1 VANYSV
7 HFIAVCGCISVMEF
21 FNQIYYLLQ
30 PIFESIWFRVAFL
43 IVFATV
49 HGYFGAWL
57 AVRMLFRPRHPVKF
71 LGLTVFPQGMIPRH
85 RSRLAEAI
93 GKAVGEELV
102 SQETIVEELFGKEFL
117 RKKIQSVVDSYT
129 GDLISQNYPSLIEA
143 LPANIRE
150 PFLDA
155 IASLQLKITK
165 HIESVLKSEETVE
178 TIRGFVGR
186 RVDDVLSRRISETV
200 DEETFLK
207 IINFLETRIRSVVK
221 EPAFEQKINDFIN
234 RRVDDLANMQTP
246 LGELFTADAVTLLKE
261 KASGQIEP
269 IVHQLAELA
278 TAERTRNQISAL
290 IKREVHD
297 YYENL
302 AFFKKIFVSRENI
315 LKEVDDLVN
324 DSLPK
329 RVEDTLRGA
338 LFAEEARNFLDKT
351 IDNVLA
357 RPLPEIVGNIAPEQL
372 ERFKSQ
378 ISKSVFSL
386 VQGDE
391 MMNSISAYL
400 TDTLQ
405 KLRPHSIG
413 AILQTAHPEA
423 EEKLKAMLS
432 KSLQNVL
439 NREETSNIINGVL
452 SNQIERLLATPIG
465 KLSDHI
471 SEEKVFQAGKSL
483 TETIIS
489 AAKEKLPE
497 AIREFNIGGVVR
509 EKINQYP
516 VEKLE
521 SLVLSIAKEHLRTI
535 ELFGALFGLII
546 GIAQAF
552 LSYWAFAK

>member
-1 VANYSV
+1 MDFFQVL
-7 HFIAVCGCISVMEF
+7 GEF
-21 FNQIYYLLQ
+21 FKNLWVQVALL
-30 PIFESIWFRVAFL
+30 II
-43 IVFATV
+43 FATV
-49 HGYFGAWL
+49 HGYLGAWL
-57 AVRMLFRPRHPVKF
+57 AVRMLFRPRNPVKF

-85 RSRLAEAI
+85 RTRLAEAI

-129 GDLISQNYPSLIEA
+129 QDLISQNYPSLVEA

-150 PFLDA
+150 PVLDA
-155 IASLQLKITK
+155 ISSLQLKIAE
-165 HIESVLKSEETVE
+165 HIQGVLKSEETVE
-178 TIRGFVGR
+178 TIRGFVER
-186 RVDDVLSRRISETV
+186 RVDEMLSRRVSETL

-207 IINFLETRIRSVVK
+207 IIGFLETRIRSVVR
-221 EPAFEQKINDFIN
+221 ESAFEQKIEDFIS
-234 RRVDDLANMQTP
+234 RRVDDLTNMQTP
-246 LGELFTADAVTLLKE
+246 LGEMFTPDAVALLKE
-261 KASGQIEP
+261 KANGQIEP
-269 IVHQLAELA
+269 IVHQLAEIA

-315 LKEVDDLVN
+315 LKEIDEMVN

-329 RVEDTLRGA
+329 RLEETLRGA
-338 LFAEEARNFLDKT
+338 FFAEEARNFLDKT
-351 IDNVLA
+351 IDNMLA
-357 RPLPEIVGNIAPEQL
+357 RPLPEVVGNIAPEQL

-378 ISKSVFSL
+378 ISKSVLSL
-386 VQGDE
+386 VQGEE
-391 MMNSISAYL
+391 MLNSVSAYL

-405 KLRPHSIG
+405 RLRPHSLG

-423 EEKLKAMLS
+423 EEKLKNMLS
-432 KSLQNVL
+432 KSLLNVL
-439 NREETSNIINGVL
+439 NREETSNIINAVL
-452 SNQIERLLATPIG
+452 AKQIERLLATPIG
-465 KLSDHI
+465 KLSDHV
-471 SEEKVFQAGKSL
+471 SEEKVRQAGKSL

-489 AAKEKLPE
+489 AARGKLPE

-509 EKINQYP
+509 EKINLYP

-521 SLVLSIAKEHLRTI
+521 SLVLSVAKEHLRTI

-546 GIAQAF
+546 GIVQAF
-552 LSYWAFAK
+552 LSYIAFAK